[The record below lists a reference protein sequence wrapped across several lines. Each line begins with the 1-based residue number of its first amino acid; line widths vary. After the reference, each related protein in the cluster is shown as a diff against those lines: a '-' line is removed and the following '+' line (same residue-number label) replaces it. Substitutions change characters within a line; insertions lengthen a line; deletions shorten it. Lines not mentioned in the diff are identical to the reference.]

1 MLDSCP
7 PRHPWTKGKATT
19 MAKRCE
25 VCGKGPVAGRTV
37 SHAHNVG
44 LRRFEPNLQSV
55 RALINGATKR
65 MRVCTRCI
73 RNGKI
78 TKAA

>member
-1 MLDSCP
+1 
-7 PRHPWTKGKATT
+7 

-25 VCGKGPVAGRTV
+25 VCGKGPAAGRTV

-44 LRRFEPNLQSV
+44 LRRFEPNLQNV
-55 RALINGATKR
+55 RANVNGATKR
-65 MRVCTRCI
+65 MRVCTRCL
-73 RNGKI
+73 RSGKV